1 MMLTH
6 CVFQL
11 TGAVTGISN
20 TTYLSGLKLIWID
33 AGSTYRDSDWNNKS
47 VYKLSTSPNLCLID
61 LWTICSS

>member
-47 VYKLSTSPNLCLID
+47 AYKL
-61 LWTICSS
+61 